1 MEVEKHAT
9 ACHSPVVLRYRNR
22 DIRQEDIRFVRATIV
37 QGADFSRERIAQAIR
52 EAWNWR
58 QLNGELGFQACCDLL
73 LRLEEWGHI
82 RLPKIR
88 RRARAERRWFPLL
101 PSELI
106 PLAWSEVNGSDADL
120 SALVARPIAP
130 EERPSLRRGDEGHR
144 GDHRPVFDPTLPGR
158 NRTVSGHPGDRPC
171 SGASAERI

>member
-22 DIRQEDIRFVRATIV
+22 DIRQEDIRFIRATIV
-37 QGADFSRERIAQAIR
+37 QGEDFSRERIARAIR

-58 QLNGELGFQACCDLL
+58 QLNGEFSFQACCDLL

-82 RLPKIR
+82 RLPKVR

-106 PLAWSEVNGSDADL
+106 PPAWSEVNGSDADL

-130 EERPSLRRGDEGHR
+130 EERPGFRLF
-144 GDHRPVFDPTLPGR
+144 V
-158 NRTVSGHPGDRPC
+158 DRFHYPIAL
-171 SGASAERI
+171 S